1 MGVMASQMGQLDWFS
16 IFLLFSLL
24 AFSMYLASSWRGGW
38 DNPTTKVLF
47 VLSLPIIALMVALY
61 LMGTS
66 MAKFIKWVVRWG
78 CPKDS

>member
-1 MGVMASQMGQLDWFS
+1 MSQISQLDWFS

-24 AFSMYLASSWRGGW
+24 AFSMYLVSSWESGW

-61 LMGTS
+61 IVGVS
-66 MAKFIKWVVRWG
+66 IAKFIRWVARW
-78 CPKDS
+78 C